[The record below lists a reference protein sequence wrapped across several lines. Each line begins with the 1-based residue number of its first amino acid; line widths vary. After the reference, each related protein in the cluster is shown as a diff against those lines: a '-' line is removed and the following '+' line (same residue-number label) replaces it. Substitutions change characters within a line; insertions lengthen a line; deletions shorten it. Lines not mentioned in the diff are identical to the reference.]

1 MLAALPFPPKSQELP
16 LRAPN
21 NRMAIVEQW
30 NIKTRAHACA
40 QTGVPF
46 REGEMICTALFEDPK
61 TGELIRADCS
71 EAGWEEL
78 CRTKRPFSSWRSKYE
93 SNPAASRPEM
103 LEKSTADGL
112 LRRLIEEDSPATE
125 STRYILAVML
135 ERKKQ
140 LRPAGTK
147 ETEEDTYLVYEH
159 VATGEV
165 YIVRDPELQ
174 LDQLQ
179 AVQQEVSRMLPG
191 GGAGAAPAPSA

>member
-1 MLAALPFPPKSQELP
+1 
-16 LRAPN
+16 
-21 NRMAIVEQW
+21 MAIVEQW
-30 NIKTRAHACA
+30 NIKTRAHTCA
-40 QTGVPF
+40 HTGVPF
-46 REGEMICTALFEDPK
+46 REGETICTALFEDPK
-61 TGELIRADCS
+61 TEEMIRADCS
-71 EAGWEEL
+71 EAGWAEL
-78 CRTKRPFSSWRSKYE
+78 SKTRKPFSFWRSKYE
-93 SNPAASRPEM
+93 SNPSASRPEM

-191 GGAGAAPAPSA
+191 GGAGAAAAPAPSPPAAG